1 MVRFDMGPMIDCY
14 AASDI
19 RTAAWARAFLDRFLP
34 KRRELASVYDVP
46 YMAEQPSRIFH
57 SADALMNYLES
68 NPEQRHVM
76 YWVSTGEGLVRQ
88 AIVAPTI
95 DGAMI
100 LGLSCEV
107 DGDTFI
113 ATLCHELKE
122 FTGAQDC
129 LADLELPPPASI
141 DDFLELVRSVSDR

>member
-1 MVRFDMGPMIDCY
+1 
-14 AASDI
+14 
-19 RTAAWARAFLDRFLP
+19 
-34 KRRELASVYDVP
+34 
-46 YMAEQPSRIFH
+46 MAEEPSRTFH

-68 NPEQRHVM
+68 SPEQRHVM
-76 YWVSTGEGLVRQ
+76 YWVSTDEGLVRQ

-100 LGLSCEV
+100 LGLSCEEDAGAFV
-107 DGDTFI
+107 

-129 LADLELPPPASI
+129 LAELELPPPASL
-141 DDFLELVRSVSDR
+141 DDFLELARNVSDR